1 MVAQR
6 TSRTLRMLGVG
17 GLAASVLLGG
27 TAYAAAGDRP
37 SSGRNDHAP
46 RGGSPRLSAGELL
59 TARAVTSTAAL
70 PSAASTELITYVSDD
85 AHGRPIVVSGT
96 VAVPKGKAP
105 AGGWPV
111 ISWAHGTSGYADI
124 CAPSQDT
131 ADGPD
136 HDYFAVIDPTL
147 DAWVARGYAVVQT
160 DYEGLGT
167 PGGHPYLNG
176 VSESNT
182 VVDIVRA
189 GRELNRHIGRNWIAM
204 GHSQGAQAALF
215 AAQLGNK
222 RAPELHLRG
231 AVPIAPG
238 GSGIAQLVPYIE
250 SGQPGAEAAEAF
262 LPIILLGAQ
271 AADPAIDPQTLLS
284 DAALPSLTAAR
295 TGCLAQ
301 LRAVTPTPGPQ
312 VFRAGADV
320 GPLTNYLSKQDP
332 NTTDPN
338 VPTFI
343 AQGTTD
349 TLVAKTATDALVKN
363 LCSKGA
369 PIEYKVYAGQDHRGS
384 VGASLTDAEQFVDTV
399 IAGRKAPTS
408 C

>member
-1 MVAQR
+1 MAI
-6 TSRTLRMLGVG
+6 S
-17 GLAASVLLGG
+17 ALLGG
-27 TAYAAAGDRP
+27 TAFAAGGSAARGVEP
-37 SSGRNDHAP
+37 AHH
-46 RGGSPRLSAGELL
+46 GGSPALRAGALL
-59 TARAVTSTAAL
+59 TAAPITGSPAL
-70 PSAASTELITYVSDD
+70 PAAASTDLITYVSDD
-85 AHGRPIVVSGT
+85 AQGHPIVVSGT
-96 VAVPKGKAP
+96 VSVPKGRAP
-105 AGGWPV
+105 RDGWPV
-111 ISWAHGTSGYADI
+111 ISWAHGTSGYADT
-124 CAPSQDT
+124 CAPSNDT
-131 ADGPD
+131 PDGLD

-147 DAWVARGYAVVQT
+147 NAWVARGYAVVQT

-189 GRELNRHIGRNWIAM
+189 GRELNPGIGRNWIAM

-215 AAQLGNK
+215 AATIGQK
-222 RAPELHLRG
+222 RAPELRLRG

-238 GSGIAQLVPYIE
+238 GSGIAQLVPFI
-250 SGQPGAEAAEAF
+250 SAGLPGSEAAEAF

-271 AADPAIDPQTLLS
+271 VADPAIDPQALLS

-301 LRAVTPTPGPQ
+301 LRAVLPVPGPS

-320 GPLTNYLSKQDP
+320 TELDAYLAKQDP
-332 NTTDPN
+332 NTTDPK

-343 AQGTTD
+343 AQGGAD
-349 TLVAKTATDALVKN
+349 TLVSQPATDALVKN

-369 PIEYKVYAGQDHRGS
+369 AISYQVYPGQDHRGS
-384 VGASLTDAEQFVDTV
+384 VGASLADAEHFVDTV
-399 IAGRKAPTS
+399 IAGHRPTTT

>member
-1 MVAQR
+1 MTARR
-6 TSRTLRMLGVG
+6 TSWTLRMLGG
-17 GLAASVLLGG
+17 GVAISALLGG
-27 TAYAAAGDRP
+27 TAYAAGGASNAHPMQPDG
-37 SSGRNDHAP
+37 
-46 RGGSPRLSAGELL
+46 RGGAPALRAGELL
-59 TARAVTSTAAL
+59 TAEPLTGSPAL
-70 PSAASTELITYVSDD
+70 PSAASTDLITYVSDD
-85 AHGRPIVVSGT
+85 AQGHPIVVSGT
-96 VAVPKGKAP
+96 VSVPTGRAP
-105 AGGWPV
+105 RDGWPV

-124 CAPSQDT
+124 CAPSNDT
-131 ADGPD
+131 PDGPD
-136 HDYFAVIDPTL
+136 HDYFSVIDPTL
-147 DAWVARGYAVVQT
+147 NAWVARGYAVVQT

-189 GRELNRHIGRNWIAM
+189 GRQLDPSIGRNWIAM

-215 AAQLGNK
+215 AATIGQR

-238 GSGIAQLVPYIE
+238 GSGIAQLVPYI
-250 SGQPGAEAAEAF
+250 SAGLPGSEAAEAF

-271 AADPAIDPQTLLS
+271 AADPAIDPNALLS

-301 LRAVTPTPGPQ
+301 LRAVPPIPGPT
-312 VFRAGADV
+312 VFRPGAD
-320 GPLTNYLSKQDP
+320 LTELTAYLAKQDP
-332 NTTDPN
+332 NTTDPV

-343 AQGTTD
+343 AQGSAD
-349 TLVAKTATDALVKN
+349 TLVSQAGTDALVKN

-369 PIEYKVYAGQDHRGS
+369 AIDYQVYPGQDHRGS
-384 VGASLTDAEQFVDTV
+384 VGASLADAEHFVDTV
-399 IAGRKAPTS
+399 MAGRTPTTT